1 MDYIELITQS
11 TFFSYVLFGNTLG
24 TWLIGLFVGG
34 ATFVGMLSIQRTLV
48 NRIGKFAQ
56 STIQDFDDLLISVV
70 QSIKAPTSL
79 MLSVFIASRMVSIP
93 LVIDTVVFVIF
104 ALSLVRQL
112 SISLRIVVS
121 YIIRKQL
128 NEDEQAEK
136 GVADLM
142 SAIATVLV
150 WVFGGLF
157 ILSNLGV
164 DVTSLVAGLGIGG
177 LAVALALQNILSDL
191 FSSFSIILDKPFVVG
206 DFIIVGQEM
215 GTVEKIGIKT
225 TRIRALQGE
234 EIVISN
240 QELTTTRVQNFKKLE
255 KRRVVVMLGVEYST
269 NSEKMKAIP
278 EITKGVGSIMLSSTV
293 LISQVLT
300 TPH

>member
-128 NEDEQAEK
+128 NEDELKELVQQKINELTITDLQKQK
-136 GVADLM
+136 GQL
-142 SAIATVLV
+142 
-150 WVFGGLF
+150 
-157 ILSNLGV
+157 
-164 DVTSLVAGLGIGG
+164 
-177 LAVALALQNILSDL
+177 
-191 FSSFSIILDKPFVVG
+191 
-206 DFIIVGQEM
+206 
-215 GTVEKIGIKT
+215 IGIMMK
-225 TRIRALQGE
+225 
-234 EIVISN
+234 
-240 QELTTTRVQNFKKLE
+240 
-255 KRRVVVMLGVEYST
+255 EYGPQ
-269 NSEKMKAIP
+269 ID
-278 EITKGVGSIMLSSTV
+278 GSILQKVINS
-293 LISQVLT
+293 L
-300 TPH
+300 